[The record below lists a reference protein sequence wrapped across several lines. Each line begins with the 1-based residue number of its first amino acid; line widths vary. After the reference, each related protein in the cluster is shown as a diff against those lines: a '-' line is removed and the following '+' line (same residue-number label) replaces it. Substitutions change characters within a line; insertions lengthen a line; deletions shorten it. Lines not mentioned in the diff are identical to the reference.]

1 MPSWYSSLT
10 DHSTIETSAA
20 DQTLE
25 ASADPTN
32 MDGLAESDFQTD
44 ADVNPTIEAQRE
56 LFAPR
61 STDDLPSETGEPTQL
76 DTSDFSSTGDLRN
89 QPPVD
94 IEPIPESPEP
104 TEPVAPA
111 TESDK
116 SLTYQALFGSDER
129 STLGEAAASESSES
143 GQQGWVAPLPPEG
156 DVWQSPADLARSE
169 GFSQPV
175 TVAGQP
181 PAGAIAPQT
190 SSTRPRMWPMILVA
204 LLAGFFGTLLAVG
217 GLFALGVLE
226 TPQETLVASP
236 PVTAAPPVTII
247 ERVTQLVNDGESEG
261 VAAAV
266 GAKVIP
272 SIVTVFTYSDELETG
287 SGSGVVMSEDGYII
301 SNDHVVADSTAW
313 EIAFNDG
320 RRYSATLVGTDPL
333 TDLAVLRIDAIDLVP
348 IEFGATAVLSI
359 GDTAIAVGSPL
370 GLDGGPSLTVGVV
383 SAFNRSVGVG
393 TDAGDRLFGMIQTDA
408 PITLGSSGGALV
420 DHAGRL
426 IGITTAIGVSSA
438 GAEGIGFAT
447 PVEMVRRV
455 VDEII
460 ETGKVTH
467 AFLGVGLA
475 DYTVEDSAG
484 YTLPGGGLVSQI
496 VGGESAAAEAGIL
509 TGDVIVRYD
518 GNPVLTS
525 QDLIVGLRRY
535 RAGDVVEF
543 EILRGDETI
552 IVQVELGER
561 PEDV

>member
-1 MPSWYSSLT
+1 
-10 DHSTIETSAA
+10 
-20 DQTLE
+20 
-25 ASADPTN
+25 
-32 MDGLAESDFQTD
+32 
-44 ADVNPTIEAQRE
+44 
-56 LFAPR
+56 
-61 STDDLPSETGEPTQL
+61 
-76 DTSDFSSTGDLRN
+76 
-89 QPPVD
+89 
-94 IEPIPESPEP
+94 
-104 TEPVAPA
+104 
-111 TESDK
+111 
-116 SLTYQALFGSDER
+116 
-129 STLGEAAASESSES
+129 
-143 GQQGWVAPLPPEG
+143 
-156 DVWQSPADLARSE
+156 
-169 GFSQPV
+169 
-175 TVAGQP
+175 
-181 PAGAIAPQT
+181 
-190 SSTRPRMWPMILVA
+190 MILVA

-217 GLFALGVLE
+217 GLFAVGVLE
-226 TPQETLVASP
+226 APQETPVASP

-247 ERVTQLVNDGESEG
+247 ERVTQLVNNGDSEG
-261 VAAAV
+261 VATAV

-272 SIVTVFTYSDELETG
+272 SIVTVFTFSDDLETG

-301 SNDHVVADSTAW
+301 SNDHVVADSTGW

-333 TDLAVLRIDAIDLVP
+333 TDLAVLRIDATDLVP
-348 IEFGATAVLSI
+348 IDFGATAVLSI
-359 GDTAIAVGSPL
+359 GDPAIAVGSPL

-393 TDAGDRLFGMIQTDA
+393 TDVGDRLFGMIQTDA

-420 DHAGRL
+420 DQNGRL

-475 DYTVEDSAG
+475 DHTVEDSAG
-484 YTLPGGGLVSQI
+484 FTLPGGGLVSQI
-496 VGGESAAAEAGIL
+496 VGGESAAAAAGIL

-535 RAGDVVEF
+535 RAGDLVEF